1 MYIILDGKAVGIEDE
16 SFFVFGYV
24 NWFGLFVLIWFIV
37 VCLIIFGLLLNKIIF
52 GCNILVIGGNEEVV
66 CLVGVLVVCIK
77 IIIFVFLGLVLVIVG
92 IILVLCMISGQLMML
107 IGYELI
113 VIFVCVLGGVFLKG
127 GIGKILYVVVGIL
140 ILGIVENVMN
150 LFNIFFFV

>member
-1 MYIILDGKAVGIEDE
+1 MYIILDGKVVGIEDE

-92 IILVLCMISGQLMML
+92 IILVLCMISG
-107 IGYELI
+107 
-113 VIFVCVLGGVFLKG
+113 
-127 GIGKILYVVVGIL
+127 
-140 ILGIVENVMN
+140 
-150 LFNIFFFV
+150 